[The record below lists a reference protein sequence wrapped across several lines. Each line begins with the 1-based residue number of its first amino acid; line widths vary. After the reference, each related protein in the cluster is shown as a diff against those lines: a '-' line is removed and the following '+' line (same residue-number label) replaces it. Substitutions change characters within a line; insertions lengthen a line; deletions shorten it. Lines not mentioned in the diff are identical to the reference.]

1 LAAALA
7 LCIAPW
13 TWRNYKVTGL
23 FIPVVGN
30 SGLAY
35 FTGNAHWGI
44 TLPACAPEEHI
55 YHAVLRHAGL
65 ATDDPKKDIRYFG
78 FTNAKL
84 EKLANDRMKEHIRAH
99 PAAFAKKVVLN
110 ALEYY
115 APIIFYIVPP
125 QGAVRAGTSFAQRL
139 RIPGVKGFLAL
150 TLFLLTLVMVS
161 LAGFYRLWR
170 SPETKF
176 ISILLL
182 LAWAAFAVPYF
193 PFLTFFAGRSLY
205 YFGTFPVLSI
215 LMASLLTVKPFHS
228 DEVSRAATK

>member
-55 YHAVLRHAGL
+55 YHAVLRHVGL

-84 EKLANDRMKEHIRAH
+84 EKLANDQMKAHIRAH
-99 PAAFAKKVVLN
+99 PADFLKKVVFN
-110 ALEYY
+110 AAEYY
-115 APIIFYIVPP
+115 APIIYYILPP
-125 QGAVRAGTSFAQRL
+125 EGALGGNFSLAERL
-139 RIPGVKGFLAL
+139 AIPGVKSFLAL
-150 TLFLLTLVMVS
+150 SLFLVTFVFLA
-161 LAGFYRLWR
+161 LAGFCRLWR
-170 SPETKF
+170 SRETRF
-176 ISILLL
+176 IAILLF
-182 LAWAAFAVPYF
+182 LAWAAFAIPYF
-193 PFLTFFAGRSLY
+193 PFLTFFTGRSCY
-205 YFGTFPVLSI
+205 YFGTFPVLAI
-215 LMASLLTVKPFHS
+215 LMASFLTTKPFHS
-228 DEVSRAATK
+228 EGSRAAT